1 MTRQIK
7 IIMLGIFLT
16 LSKGT
21 AYSESNRPIFKQIVC
36 TVRVNKI
43 NPQELSIELADTE
56 YKRSYGLM
64 NREDMKSN
72 SGMLFIWKD
81 KQIRNFWMKNTY
93 FNLDLF
99 FLNNQGEIIEIYKNA
114 KAFDETNIKSQNEV
128 NFVVE
133 LRSGEYP
140 LLIGDRF
147 NCPFKELLK

>member
-1 MTRQIK
+1 MLK
-7 IIMLGIFLT
+7 IIKTNLLGIFLII
-16 LSKGT
+16 LSET
-21 AYSESNRPIFKQIVC
+21 VWAESNRPVFKQIVC
-36 TVRVNKI
+36 FINVNKN
-43 NPQELSIELADTE
+43 NPQELSLDLADNE
-56 YKRSYGLM
+56 QKRSYGLM
-64 NREDMKSN
+64 NREDMRPN

-81 KQIRNFWMKNTY
+81 SQIRNFWMKNTH

-114 KAFDETNIKSQNEV
+114 KAFDETNIKSQNKV

-140 LLIGDRF
+140 LLIGDKF

>member
-1 MTRQIK
+1 
-7 IIMLGIFLT
+7 MLKTLKVILLGFFLIFVLN
-16 LSKGT
+16 SVF
-21 AYSESNRPIFKQIVC
+21 AENNRPVFKQIMC
-36 TVRVNKI
+36 SINVNKK
-43 NPQELSIELADTE
+43 NPQELSLDIADNEL
-56 YKRSYGLM
+56 KRSYGLM

-81 KQIRNFWMKNTY
+81 RQIRNFWMKNTH

-114 KAFDETNIKSQNEV
+114 KAFDETNIKSQNEA

-133 LRSGEYP
+133 LRSGEHP
-140 LLIGDRF
+140 LLIGNKF

>member
-1 MTRQIK
+1 MLKKIK
-7 IIMLGIFLT
+7 INLLGIFLT
-16 LSKGT
+16 ILSET
-21 AYSESNRPIFKQIVC
+21 VWAESNRPVFKQIVC
-36 TVRVNKI
+36 FINVNKN
-43 NPQELSIELADTE
+43 NPQELSLDLADNE
-56 YKRSYGLM
+56 QKRSYGLM

-81 KQIRNFWMKNTY
+81 RQIRNFWMKNTH

>member
-7 IIMLGIFLT
+7 IIMLGFFLIFIE
-16 LSKGT
+16 G
-21 AYSESNRPIFKQIVC
+21 AVYSESNRPIFKQIVC
-36 TVRVNKI
+36 TVKVNKI
-43 NPQELSIELADTE
+43 NPRELSIELADTE
-56 YKRSYGLM
+56 HKRSYGLM

-72 SGMLFIWKD
+72 SGMLFVWKD
-81 KQIRNFWMKNTY
+81 RQIRNFWMKNTH

-128 NFVVE
+128 KYVVE
-133 LRSGEYP
+133 LKSGEYP
-140 LLIGDRF
+140 LQIGDKF